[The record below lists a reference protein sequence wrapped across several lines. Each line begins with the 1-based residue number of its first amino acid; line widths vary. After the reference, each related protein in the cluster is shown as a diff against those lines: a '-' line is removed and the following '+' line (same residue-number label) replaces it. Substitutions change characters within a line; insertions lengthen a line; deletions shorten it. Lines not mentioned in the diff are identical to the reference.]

1 MGTRI
6 VVGLL
11 ALAVVLPIVVYGG
24 FWGLSAM
31 MTVVAAFSIYEFA
44 GLIRPPLDGYS
55 STPPG
60 GRWDVLGFEL
70 VAGLGLYW
78 VTSGGLSLVWVTS
91 GPGLGFTLGSLAA
104 LAAFGI
110 GFFGIRPRAER
121 IGALGAAIGAAGGP
135 PTPEQG
141 AEMGRL
147 DAEIHG
153 YERWDVSLLV
163 LSLALMATARYWSF

>member
-1 MGTRI
+1 MVFVVFLLRLVHI
-6 VVGLL
+6 VAGAFWAGAAVAYFLYFEPTAKGLGPARSKFMQDLVGRHRY
-11 ALAVVLPIVVYGG
+11 PM
-24 FWGLSAM
+24 FM
-31 MTVVAAFSIYEFA
+31 NM
-44 GLIRPPLDGYS
+44 S
-55 STPPG
+55 SMLTI
-60 GRWDVLGFEL
+60 L
-70 VAGLGLYW
+70 AGLGLYW